1 MKIVYAQ
8 NWFLDYRL
16 PVFEHLKTLTVNN
29 FYVLYNKD
37 NVPERIHLKMKK
49 LLGDKAI
56 AFSNEKKLT
65 FGNKKKSGDFAN
77 KFFEI
82 RYQPGLYS
90 KIKELQPDVLIGEGF
105 FRWGLINL
113 IYKALNKTKYLMLYE
128 RTQHTER
135 NVKKYIQFTR
145 KITFPLIDGIN
156 CNGKLCKEY
165 ILSLNYD
172 QSKISERHMV
182 ADTLSISSSAQIFD
196 TKQREEFKNTLGLKG
211 KVYLYCGQM
220 VKRKGVKELIN
231 SWEQFNTI
239 NNEEKTLLM
248 IGSGKE
254 AEYVKSKSK
263 FFNNIKYL
271 DKVDF
276 DIIYKFFC
284 VADVFVILTLE
295 DNGSIVVPEAM
306 AAGLPV
312 ITSKF
317 NGNHPEYING
327 KNGWVV
333 NPLDSNEVVKV
344 FNEVFTIDLV
354 SMGKE
359 SLKIMKDFTAEIA
372 ANNIFN
378 AASQCLKN

>member
-1 MKIVYAQ
+1 MKIVYAL

-37 NVPERIHLKMKK
+37 NVPERVHLKMKN

-56 AFSNEKKLT
+56 AFSNEKILT
-65 FGNKKKSGDFAN
+65 IGNRKKSGDFAN

-90 KIKELQPDVLIGEGF
+90 KIKELNPDVLIGEGF
-105 FRWGLINL
+105 FRWGLVNL
-113 IYKALNKTKYLMLYE
+113 TYKAFNKVKYLMLYE
-128 RTQHTER
+128 RTPHTER
-135 NVKKYIQFTR
+135 NVSKIVQFVR
-145 KITFPLIDGIN
+145 KLTFPLIDGIN
-156 CNGKLCKEY
+156 CNGKLCKDY
-165 ILSLNYD
+165 ILSLDYNH
-172 QSKISERHMV
+172 SKISERHMV
-182 ADTLSISSSAQIFD
+182 ADTLSISANSQIYD
-196 TKQREEFKNTLGLKG
+196 SKQREEFKNSLDLKG

-220 VKRKGVKELIN
+220 VKRKGVKELIDA
-231 SWEQFNTI
+231 WVQFNTI

-248 IGSGKE
+248 IGSGE
-254 AEYVKSKSK
+254 EEEYVKSKSK
-263 FFNNIKYL
+263 IISNIKYL

-276 DIIYKFFC
+276 DVIYKYFC

-295 DNGSIVVPEAM
+295 DNGSIVLPEAM

-317 NGNHPEYING
+317 NGNHPEYINK

-333 NPLDSNEVVKV
+333 NPINSNEVIKV
-344 FNEVFTIDLV
+344 FNEVFTSDLV

-359 SLKIMKDFTAEIA
+359 SLKIMKDFTPEIA
-372 ANNIFN
+372 AKNIYN
-378 AASQCLKN
+378 AATQSLKN

>member
-16 PVFEHLKTLTVNN
+16 PVFEHLKALTENN
-29 FYVLYNKD
+29 FYVLYSKD
-37 NVPERIHLKMKK
+37 SVPERIHLKMKN

-56 AFSNEKKLT
+56 GFSNEKIVT
-65 FGNKKKSGDFAN
+65 FGNRKKSGDFAN

-90 KIKELQPDVLIGEGF
+90 KIKELNPDVLIGEGF
-105 FRWGLINL
+105 FRWGLVNL
-113 IYKALNKTKYLMLYE
+113 TYKVFNKVKYLMLYE
-128 RTQHTER
+128 RTPHTER
-135 NVKKYIQFTR
+135 NVSKIIQFVR
-145 KITFPLIDGIN
+145 KLTFPLIDGIN
-156 CNGKLCKEY
+156 CNGKFCKDY
-165 ILSLNYD
+165 ILSLNYSH
-172 QSKISERHMV
+172 SKISERHMV

-196 TKQREEFKNTLGLKG
+196 TKQREEFKNTLDLKG

-248 IGSGKE
+248 IGSGQE

-263 FFNNIKYL
+263 IFNNIKYL

-295 DNGSIVVPEAM
+295 DNGSIVLPEAM

-344 FNEVFTIDLV
+344 FNEVFTTDLV

-378 AASQCLKN
+378 AASKCLKN